1 MLFLLYLYVV
11 NRTVWNAIWEI
22 FSKLLTFG
30 NLFHE
35 PLGEE
40 NISLILLQQVP
51 NFQKCTWEIY
61 PKLPSQTGDY

>member
-22 FSKLLTFG
+22 FSKFLTFG

-35 PLGEE
+35 PLREPLNEE
-40 NISLILLQQVP
+40 NISLILL
-51 NFQKCTWEIY
+51 
-61 PKLPSQTGDY
+61 